1 MAHARLEGKVAIVTG
16 AGHGIG
22 RCEAMSLA
30 EHGAR
35 VIVADF
41 GTRSD
46 GVKLA
51 DAVVEEIIA
60 AGGQASAATEDL
72 SRAEGAER
80 TIEAAMEAF
89 GGLDILVNNAGM
101 RGGNPVDR
109 LTDEQWDLVI
119 GTHLKATF
127 LTIKFAVPH
136 LRARGGGSIIN
147 TGSEAGLGMVF
158 NSAYAA
164 AKEGVAGLTRSIAR
178 EQGRFNIRCNM
189 IRPRATAGAVGGG
202 DWFQRNLA
210 GTWKPLLD
218 LLGPYWIGER
228 GKARWDLAATPASI
242 AALVTW
248 LCTEAAANINGHDFF
263 VGGDEVAL
271 LSPPTFGTSLFRDG
285 DWTIDALDAVAP
297 TVTGSLVDVF
307 KVPNPFADQDI

>member
-1 MAHARLEGKVAIVTG
+1 MAPGRLEGKVAIVTG

-30 EHGAR
+30 EQGA
-35 VIVADF
+35 VVVVADF
-41 GTRSD
+41 GSNPE

-51 DAVVEEIIA
+51 DLVTAEIIS
-60 AGGQASAATEDL
+60 GGGSAIAVTEDL
-72 SRAEGAER
+72 SCSEGAR
-80 TIEAAMEAF
+80 KTIEAAIDAF

-109 LTDEQWDLVI
+109 LTDEQWDLVV
-119 GTHLKATF
+119 GSHLKATF
-127 LTIKFAVPH
+127 LTIKYAVPH
-136 LRARGGGSIIN
+136 LRHRGGGSIVN

-158 NSAYAA
+158 NCAYAA
-164 AKEGVAGLTRSIAR
+164 AKEGIAGLTRSIAR

-189 IRPRATAGAVGGG
+189 IRPRATAGSVGGG
-202 DWFQRNLA
+202 DWFQKNLA

-218 LLGPYWIGER
+218 LLGQYWIGER
-228 GKARWDLAATPASI
+228 GKARWDKAATPASV

-248 LCTEAAANINGHDFF
+248 LCTPAASNINGQDFF
-263 VGGDEVAL
+263 VGGDEVAIL
-271 LSPPTFGTSLFRDG
+271 TPPIFSASLFRDG
-285 DWTIDALDAVAP
+285 DWTLEALDEFAP
-297 TVTGSLVDVF
+297 TITGSLVDHF